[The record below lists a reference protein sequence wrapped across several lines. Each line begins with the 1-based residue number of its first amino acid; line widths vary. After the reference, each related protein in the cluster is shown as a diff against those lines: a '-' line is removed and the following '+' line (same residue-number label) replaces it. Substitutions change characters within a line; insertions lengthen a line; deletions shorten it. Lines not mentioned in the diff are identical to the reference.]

1 MVYTLMKE
9 LVPMFDK
16 TIATFMLGN
25 HDEYR
30 KNGKLYT
37 SFGDN
42 KDVMLLEELVEIFKE
57 SPDYKKKIDFLVPE
71 NDLSMTFELQ
81 DTIITLYHMEHQMYY
96 GWDKS
101 SKQNLRIGY

>member
-16 TIATFMLGN
+16 TIAFIAGN
-25 HDEYR
+25 HANIVR
-30 KNGKLYT
+30 MVKAYT
-37 SFGDN
+37 SFIDN

-81 DTIITLYHMEHQMYY
+81 DTIITLHHVGIKCVAVGQII
-96 GWDKS
+96 
-101 SKQNLRIGY
+101 KQNLRIG